1 MQQNV
6 NVPAM
11 NDEQKHL
18 LEYKRY
24 EKELEELIPK
34 EIRKQY
40 KYWFENRLKSV
51 KKRIQDVSNEIKNE

>member
-24 EKELEELIPK
+24 EKELEGLIPK
-34 EIRKQY
+34 ETRKQY

>member
-1 MQQNV
+1 
-6 NVPAM
+6 M

>member
-1 MQQNV
+1 M